1 MIFNSFS
8 CFNLYTYIVL
18 SSGVGK
24 IHQFWSTGNSFHKKK
39 RSPWKKKRKCFHQGH
54 FFDKWEMLLVSRSI
68 LSVVPHQTLA
78 TTPKCAPWTHPCRDQ
93 PRFVRMRG
101 WRVVMFGRI
110 TSTSYLWIFEIC
122 FFWICFFF
130 DSFDRKH
137 YKFRS
142 LVHCC
147 WWVVSPTRFLSNYLY
162 RQNWIRSIPQVWLG
176 RDFSDPQST
185 LKKSTFA
192 FLGHWSWQW
201 YDKRRGDL
209 HPPQW
214 IKSNDLFFEISSRKL
229 SGISCTKIH
238 YLLPFWGKRCHEV

>member
-1 MIFNSFS
+1 MLYPTKPWPPHQNAHPGPIHVGT
-8 CFNLYTYIVL
+8 NLVL
-18 SSGVGK
+18 SGCAGEGLWCLEESLL
-24 IHQFWSTGNSFHKKK
+24 HLTCEYLRYASF
-39 RSPWKKKRKCFHQGH
+39 GY
-54 FFDKWEMLLVSRSI
+54 V
-68 LSVVPHQTLA
+68 
-78 TTPKCAPWTHPCRDQ
+78 
-93 PRFVRMRG
+93 
-101 WRVVMFGRI
+101 
-110 TSTSYLWIFEIC
+110 
-122 FFWICFFF
+122 FFF

-176 RDFSDPQST
+176 RDFSDPQTT